1 MLPPRDSPTCSR
13 TSSST
18 CTFSAS
24 EVADAALTTL
34 TTLLKFLFLE
44 EEEGEEEE
52 VAAES
57 EGNRETLGFGA
68 HFTRTEWWLDDV

>member
-13 TSSST
+13 TSSLA

-24 EVADAALTTL
+24 EVADAAPTTL

-44 EEEGEEEE
+44 EEEEEE

-57 EGNRETLGFGA
+57 EGNRDTLGFGG
-68 HFTRTEWWLDDV
+68 HFTRTE

>member
-1 MLPPRDSPTCSR
+1 MILRGSALMLPPRDSPTCSR
-13 TSSST
+13 TSSSA

-24 EVADAALTTL
+24 EVADAAPTTL

-44 EEEGEEEE
+44 EDEE

-68 HFTRTEWWLDDV
+68 HFTRTE